1 MTTKNV
7 SITVKTFAA
16 IREVAD
22 AAIVLDIA
30 EGATI
35 RMLLDMLT
43 ARYGGLGGI
52 IFAEAGELRNKVN
65 ILKNGRNVHFL
76 KGLDTEIEDGDIIA
90 LFPPVAGG

>member
-1 MTTKNV
+1 MPTI

-22 AAIVLDIA
+22 AVIVLDIA

-35 RMLLDMLT
+35 RMLLDTLT
-43 ARYGGLGGI
+43 ARYDGLG
-52 IFAEAGELRNKVN
+52 ELLFTETGDLRKLVN
-65 ILKNGRNVHFL
+65 ILKNGRNIHFL
-76 KGLDTEIEDGDIIA
+76 EGLDTIIEQGDVIA